1 MKSQAPGRTIA
12 PRQYRRDCVG
22 QVSLWAL
29 SFCALAIPT
38 AAFAQDAVPTTA
50 STANPAVAPPANPV
64 SEQPGEPTIAFA
76 ADEVRYDNI
85 ADVITAEGNVQLD
98 REAWRLRADQVAWD
112 RRSGRVTASGNVAL
126 TSPQGDIAYGDSVE
140 LTDTLRDGA
149 VENLLVVFD
158 GGGRLVAQRG
168 VRLANGDMQLERA
181 AYSPCAVEDEN
192 GCPKEPSWQVR
203 AVRVHYDRV
212 HDRIRY
218 QGARVELFGLPLV
231 PLPGLSHPA
240 SNRAGSGFL
249 VPDFRV
255 DRVNGVEIEIPWYLR
270 INSSHDLMLTP
281 HIYSGAAPMAEAWV
295 RGLTGRGAWQ
305 VHGYATYSERVSV
318 AGTTTAAGQDA
329 FRGYLDATGG
339 FQFDPRW
346 SLSASARI
354 TTDRTFLRRYDI
366 SRDDRLRSTFS
377 LNRNGGSSYLTIAGW
392 AVQSL
397 RVGDVQG
404 QQAIALPAIDF
415 RQRLADPWAG
425 GLFQLQLNT
434 LALTRTSGQDT
445 QRLFGSVQ
453 WDWRRLTPMGQVIQ
467 LTALGRSDVY
477 HTDNVTATT
486 VPSYRG
492 TDGWQA
498 RAFAAAAVEVSWP
511 LVGNFAGGHQRITP
525 RVQLVAASPV
535 NNVDIPNE
543 DSRAFELE
551 DGNIFAINRF
561 PGYDR
566 FEDGG
571 RVTYG
576 VEWAF
581 DRPGLAITSEIAQS
595 YRLSNQATLFPDG
608 TGLTDRTSDIVGRTT
623 VALRNIIRLTHRFR
637 LDKDSL
643 AVRRNEIDATIGTR
657 RTYVELGYLRLNR
670 DIATLGEDLRDREE
684 VRLGGRV
691 GFARYWSLFGSAIVD
706 LTDKAEDPASA
717 ADGFTAIRHRLGI
730 AYDDDCV
737 SIGVTWRRDYQD
749 TGDARRG
756 NTFLLRLAFRN
767 LGV

>member
-1 MKSQAPGRTIA
+1 MMSPA
-12 PRQYRRDCVG
+12 PRTDPVSGNRLTVACLRRTVP
-22 QVSLWAL
+22 
-29 SFCALAIPT
+29 LAIALLT
-38 AAFAQDAVPTTA
+38 AVSPAAILAQVQ
-50 STANPAVAPPANPV
+50 SPPA
-64 SEQPGEPTIAFA
+64 QPTVPQAAEAPDGSIGFA
-76 ADEVRYDNI
+76 ADEVRYDNV
-85 ADVITAEGNVQLD
+85 ADVITAEGHVELE
-98 REAWRLRADQVAWD
+98 REAWRLRADQVVWD

-126 TSPQGDIAYGDSVE
+126 TSPQGDTAYGDSVE

-158 GGGRLVAQRG
+158 GGGRLVARRG
-168 VRLANGDMQLERA
+168 VRLANGDMELERA

-203 AVRVHYDRV
+203 AVRVFYDRAN
-212 HDRIRY
+212 DRIRY
-218 QGARVELFGLPLV
+218 RGARVELFGLPLI

-249 VPDFRV
+249 VPDFRI

-270 INSSHDLMLTP
+270 INSSNDLMLTP
-281 HIYSGAAPMAEAWV
+281 HLYSGAAPMAEAWL

-305 VHGYATYSERVSV
+305 VHGYATYSERVAVS
-318 AGTTTAAGQDA
+318 GTTTPPGQNA

-346 SLSASARI
+346 SISASGRI

-377 LNRNGGSSYLTIAGW
+377 VNRNGGSSYLTIAGW

-397 RVGDVQG
+397 RVGDPQG

-415 RQRLADPWAG
+415 RQRFADPWAG
-425 GLFQLQLNT
+425 GLFLLQANS

-467 LTALGRSDVY
+467 LTALGRGDVY
-477 HTDNVTATT
+477 HTDNITATS
-486 VPSYRG
+486 VPAYRG
-492 TDGWQA
+492 SDGWQA
-498 RAFAAAAVEVSWP
+498 RAFAAAAIDVSWP
-511 LVGNFAGGHQRITP
+511 LVGTFAGGNQRLTP

-535 NNVDIPNE
+535 DNVDIPNE

-571 RVTYG
+571 RITYG

-581 DRPGLAITSEIAQS
+581 DRPGLSISTELAQS
-595 YRLSNQATLFPDG
+595 YRLSNQPSLFPDG
-608 TGLTDRTSDIVGRTT
+608 TGLTDRTSDVVGRTT
-623 VALRNIIRLTHRFR
+623 VALRNVIRLTHRFR
-637 LDKDSL
+637 LDKDSF

-670 DIATLGEDLRDREE
+670 DIASLGEDLRDREE
-684 VRLGGRV
+684 VRVGGRI

-706 LTDKAEDPASA
+706 LTDKAEDPTSS
-717 ADGFTAIRHRLGI
+717 ADGFTAIRHRLGV

-737 SIGVTWRRDYQD
+737 SVGVTWRRDYQD

>member
-1 MKSQAPGRTIA
+1 MMSPA
-12 PRQYRRDCVG
+12 PRTDPVSGNRLTVAGLRRTVP
-22 QVSLWAL
+22 
-29 SFCALAIPT
+29 LAIALLT
-38 AAFAQDAVPTTA
+38 AVSPAAILAQVQ
-50 STANPAVAPPANPV
+50 SPPA
-64 SEQPGEPTIAFA
+64 QPTVPRAAEAPDGSIGFA
-76 ADEVRYDNI
+76 ADEVRYDNV
-85 ADVITAEGNVQLD
+85 ADVIAAEGHVELE
-98 REAWRLRADQVAWD
+98 REAWRLRADQVVWD

-126 TSPQGDIAYGDSVE
+126 TSPQGDTAYGDSVE

-158 GGGRLVAQRG
+158 GGGRLVARRG
-168 VRLANGDMQLERA
+168 VRLANGDMELERA

-203 AVRVHYDRV
+203 AVRVFYDRAN
-212 HDRIRY
+212 DRIRY
-218 QGARVELFGLPLV
+218 RGARVELFGLPLI

-249 VPDFRV
+249 VPDFRI

-270 INSSHDLMLTP
+270 INSSNDLMLTP
-281 HIYSGAAPMAEAWV
+281 HLYSGAAPMAEAWL

-305 VHGYATYSERVSV
+305 VHGYATYSERVAVS
-318 AGTTTAAGQDA
+318 GTTTPPGQNA

-346 SLSASARI
+346 SISASGRI

-377 LNRNGGSSYLTIAGW
+377 VNRNGGSSYLTIAGW
-392 AVQSL
+392 GVQSL
-397 RVGDVQG
+397 RVGDPQG

-415 RQRLADPWAG
+415 RQRIADPWAG
-425 GLFQLQLNT
+425 GLFLLQANS

-467 LTALGRSDVY
+467 LTALGRGDVY
-477 HTDNVTATT
+477 HTDNITATS
-486 VPSYRG
+486 VPAYRG
-492 TDGWQA
+492 SDDWQA
-498 RAFAAAAVEVSWP
+498 RAFAAAAIDVSWP
-511 LVGNFAGGHQRITP
+511 LVGTFAGGNQRLTP

-535 NNVDIPNE
+535 DNVDIPNE

-571 RVTYG
+571 RITYG

-581 DRPGLAITSEIAQS
+581 DRPGLSITTELAQS
-595 YRLSNQATLFPDG
+595 YRLSNQPSLFPDG
-608 TGLTDRTSDIVGRTT
+608 TGLTDRTSDVVGRTT
-623 VALRNIIRLTHRFR
+623 VALRNVIRLTHRFR
-637 LDKDSL
+637 LDKDSF

-670 DIATLGEDLRDREE
+670 DIASLGEDLRDREE
-684 VRLGGRV
+684 VRVGGRI

-706 LTDKAEDPASA
+706 LTDKAEDPTSS
-717 ADGFTAIRHRLGI
+717 ADGFTAIRHRLGV

-737 SIGVTWRRDYQD
+737 SVGVTWRRDYQD

>member
-1 MKSQAPGRTIA
+1 MTSPAPCNPVSHVRH
-12 PRQYRRDCVG
+12 PRRILAERA
-22 QVSLWAL
+22 SPWAL
-29 SFCALAIPT
+29 ALAALAMPGWSAAQQPT
-38 AAFAQDAVPTTA
+38 AGTLAPPAVPTGQADTETA
-50 STANPAVAPPANPV
+50 S
-64 SEQPGEPTIAFA
+64 IDFA
-76 ADEVRYDNI
+76 ADEVRYDNQ
-85 ADVITAEGNVQLD
+85 ADVITAEGNVQLA
-98 REAWRLRADQVAWD
+98 REAWRLRADRVVWD
-112 RRSGRVTASGNVAL
+112 RRSGQVTASGNVAL
-126 TSPQGDIAYGDSVE
+126 TSPEGDTAYGDSVE

-168 VRLANGDMQLERA
+168 IRLANGDMQLERA

-203 AVRVHYDRV
+203 AVRVDYDREN
-212 HDRIRY
+212 DRIRY
-218 QGARVELFGLPLV
+218 SGARVELFGLPLV

-270 INSSHDLMLTP
+270 INSSHDLLISP
-281 HIYSGAAPMAEAWV
+281 HIYSNAAPMAEAWL
-295 RGLTGRGAWQ
+295 RGLSARGGWQ

-318 AGTTTAAGQDA
+318 SGTPTTAGQDA
-329 FRGYLDATGG
+329 FRGYIDATAG

-346 SLSASARI
+346 SLSASARV

-397 RVGDVQG
+397 RVGDSQG

-415 RQRLADPWAG
+415 RQRIADPWAG
-425 GLFQLQLNT
+425 GLFLLQANS

-445 QRLFGSVQ
+445 QRLFGSAQ
-453 WDWRRLTPMGQVIQ
+453 WDWRRLTPMGQVVQ
-467 LTALGRSDVY
+467 LTAMGRADVY
-477 HTDNVTATT
+477 HTDNVTATS

-492 TDGWQA
+492 EDGWQS
-498 RAFAAAAVEVSWP
+498 RAFAAAAVDVSWP
-511 LVGNFAGGHQRITP
+511 LVGTLAGGNQRLTP
-525 RVQLVAASPV
+525 RIQLVAASPV
-535 NNVDIPNE
+535 DNVAIPNE

-561 PGYDR
+561 PGNDR

-581 DRPGLAITSEIAQS
+581 DRPGLAVTSEIAQS
-595 YRLSNQATLFPDG
+595 YRLTNQASLFPDG
-608 TGLTDRTSDIVGRTT
+608 TGLTDRMSDIVGRTT
-623 VALRNIIRLTHRFR
+623 VALRNVVRLTHRFR
-637 LDKDSL
+637 LDKDNF

-670 DIATLGEDLRDREE
+670 DIASFGEDLRDREE

-691 GFARYWSLFGSAIVD
+691 GFARYWSVFGSAIVD
-706 LTDKAEDPASA
+706 LTDTAEDPTSSS
-717 ADGFTAIRHRLGI
+717 DGFTPIRHRLGV